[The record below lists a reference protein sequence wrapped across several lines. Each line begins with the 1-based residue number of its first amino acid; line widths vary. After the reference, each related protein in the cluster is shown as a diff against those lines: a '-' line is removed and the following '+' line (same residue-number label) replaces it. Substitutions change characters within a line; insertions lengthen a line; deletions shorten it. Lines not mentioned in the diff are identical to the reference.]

1 VGEFLAWMEASRLG
15 HAMRETGVWTYPLVN
30 LAHVL
35 GIASLFGSILVLD
48 LRLLGCWPRIPIKSV
63 TAAVTPV
70 AGSGLALALVSGAGL
85 LAATATDYAGNP
97 FLLLKFIAVA
107 LGLMNV
113 AIVRRSR
120 GWRAHDAHDLSP
132 GERRQMSVLGGISLV
147 CWTTAVAA
155 GRLIAYW

>member
-1 VGEFLAWMEASRLG
+1 MGEFLAWVEGSRLG
-15 HAMRETGVWTYPLVN
+15 HAMRETGLWTYPLVN

-48 LRLLGCWPRIPIKSV
+48 LRLLGCWRRISIAAV
-63 TAAVTPV
+63 AEAVTPV
-70 AGSGLALALVSGAGL
+70 AATGLALAIMSGTGL

-97 FLLLKFIAVA
+97 FLPLKLTAVSLGLVNVA
-107 LGLMNV
+107 L
-113 AIVRRSR
+113 VRRSP
-120 GWRAHDAHDLSP
+120 GWRARDHELSP
-132 GERRQMSVLGGISLV
+132 REQRTLSVLGGISLV

>member
-1 VGEFLAWMEASRLG
+1 
-15 HAMRETGVWTYPLVN
+15 MRETGLWTYPLVN

-48 LRLLGCWPRIPIKSV
+48 LRLLGCWRRMPIAAV
-63 TAAVTPV
+63 AEAVTPV
-70 AGSGLALALVSGAGL
+70 AATGLALALMSGTGL

-97 FLLLKFIAVA
+97 FLALKLTAVS
-107 LGLMNV
+107 LGLVNV
-113 AIVRRSR
+113 AIVRRSA
-120 GWRAHDAHDLSP
+120 GWHVRDQELSP
-132 GERRQMSVLGGISLV
+132 HEQRRLSILGGISLV